1 MGDARRMKLRAPLL
15 AVALLA
21 AACGGN
27 VVVDSNADTSTS
39 TSTTTTPASTCVAV
53 CTKNTLACPPGSG
66 TDCAKSCALLDPVL
80 STNCPDLWDAW
91 LACEDAHP
99 GAGCDGSGACTAETN
114 AFTPCLT
121 QACTANPAICI
132 AN

>member
-1 MGDARRMKLRAPLL
+1 MKLPAPLL
-15 AVALLA
+15 AAPLLAAALLA

-39 TSTTTTPASTCVAV
+39 TSTTTPTSTCVAV
-53 CTKNTLACPPGSG
+53 CTKNTAACPPGSG
-66 TDCAKSCALLDPVL
+66 TDCAKSCGLLDPVL
-80 STNCPDLWDAW
+80 SVNCPDLWDAW

>member
-1 MGDARRMKLRAPLL
+1 MKLPAPLL
-15 AVALLA
+15 AAPLLAAALLA

-27 VVVDSNADTSTS
+27 VVVDSNTD
-39 TSTTTTPASTCVAV
+39 TSTTTPTSACLDV
-53 CTKNTLACPPGSG
+53 CTKTTAACPSGAG
-66 TDCAKSCALLDPVL
+66 TDCAKSCALLDPVM
-80 STNCPDLWDAW
+80 STTCPDLWDAW

-114 AFTPCLT
+114 AFTPCLSK
-121 QACTANPAICI
+121 ACNANPALCI